1 MESPASCRVPR
12 PFSRV
17 CLCSSFILY
26 FLWLFSLGSSLFSYV
41 VLADWGLTAFS
52 PSMIQ
57 VNTHCQLARLSGCQP
72 GKSSPFLVPS
82 ALLSAGDG
90 VVFEGLKVAPHRG
103 RVWMV
108 AMTSIFTIS
117 EFLFRVV
124 LQTVWLHRNIEITAW
139 FTYVEGVFVE
149 DSHEADALGPCL
161 LEHRFVYWSW
171 LSALSLKGRV
181 KLRSVKTNYL
191 PNIMTVFKKYR
202 YTARFGITPVI
213 L

>member
-1 MESPASCRVPR
+1 MESPASCRAPR

-17 CLCSSFILY
+17 CLCSSFPSLLPVA
-26 FLWLFSLGSSLFSYV
+26 FLSGLQPLLLRGVGWLRSDCL
-41 VLADWGLTAFS
+41 S

-90 VVFEGLKVAPHRG
+90 VVLEGLKVAPYRG

-181 KLRSVKTNYL
+181 KLRSVKTISTFL
-191 PNIMTVFKKYR
+191 T
-202 YTARFGITPVI
+202 
-213 L
+213 